1 MMTRGEKALP
11 ITVGVELVVIMV
23 MSMWLAFSNIA
34 RDEAKAKAESIES
47 LYNLTYDKYAEASE
61 DLARCRAN
69 VKVVTQTR
77 TIVKK
82 IPGSWWTSPQDTVR
96 DTVLFIPDSVRTWLW
111 TN

>member
-1 MMTRGEKALP
+1 MNKVEKGLTA
-11 ITVGVELVVIMV
+11 TVFGLLGVVMG

-34 RDEAKAKAESIES
+34 RDEAKAKADSIES
-47 LYNLTYDKYAEASE
+47 LYNLTYDKYADTAE

-69 VKVVTQTR
+69 VKVVTETR

-82 IPGSWWTSPQDTVR
+82 VPGSWWTSPVDTVR
-96 DTVLFIPDSVRTWLW
+96 DTIYTVPDSVRTWLW